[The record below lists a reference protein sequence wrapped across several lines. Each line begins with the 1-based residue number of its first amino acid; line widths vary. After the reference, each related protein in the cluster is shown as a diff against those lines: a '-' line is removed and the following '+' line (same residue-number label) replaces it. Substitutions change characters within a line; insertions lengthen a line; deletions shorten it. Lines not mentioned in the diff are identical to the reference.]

1 MLTIIKNTFREA
13 LAKKI
18 FIGYYIFYAIV
29 VLVMIFLVN
38 MDSVEGVMSFAD
50 SKSIVQQAE
59 VGFLKISWSLI
70 IFFSLISTAS
80 FIPSMLEKGTIDLLI
95 SKPLS
100 RSTILISKYL
110 GAVLFVFLSMVF
122 LMGSIWLILSLK
134 SGYWDPTFLLSIF
147 SLTFAFAVMYSIVVL
162 VGLTTQSTIVAILVN
177 FFLIFVLCPVL
188 SIREGL
194 IFSFVTNE
202 TVQFIFNFVYYVF
215 PKPGEIENI
224 TSSLIT
230 GQPINMWSTTV
241 NMTPENPGFT
251 AAWMS
256 AISSF
261 LFCAATM
268 AYSVYYFSKKDY

>member
-1 MLTIIKNTFREA
+1 MLTIIQNTFREA

-29 VLVMIFLVN
+29 VLVMVFLVN

-50 SKSIVQQAE
+50 AKSIVQQAE

-147 SLTFAFAVMYSIVVL
+147 FLTFAFAVMYSIVVL

-202 TVQFIFNFVYYVF
+202 TVQFIFNFIYYIF

-230 GQPINMWSTTV
+230 GQEINMWSTTV

-251 AAWMS
+251 ASWMS

-261 LFCAATM
+261 LFGAVVM
-268 AYSVYYFSKKDY
+268 AYSIYYFSKKDY